1 MSEEVKANISDL
13 LSKMKKN
20 NWRSNTKLITKAYNY
35 AVLHHGDQK
44 RRSGEPYIIHPLQ
57 VAYTLADMGLDDA
70 TICAALLHDVVED
83 TEATRRRLGYRIWR
97 RNCYHGRW
105 GYQTWK
111 IGLCLP
117 KRTTSRRL
125 PKNVLSH
132 GKRYS
137 SYPNKIG
144 RQTS

>member
-97 RNCYHGRW
+97 RNCGYGRW
-105 GYQTWK
+105 CYQTWK
-111 IGLCLP
+111 IRLCLT

-144 RQTS
+144 RPTS